1 MSKPRYSGSGSPD
14 TSDGSHSR
22 YRPKVI
28 GSGSPFEEDT
38 EDSFVDAARRQT
50 AILKEIYA
58 LDGRSYP
65 PQQAA
70 PAPIEPP
77 PPPPQKRD
85 QAAEIGQLMR
95 DLAERPDDPILLDIV
110 RAMTRG
116 IPNDR

>member
-1 MSKPRYSGSGSPD
+1 MSKPRYCGSGSPD
-14 TSDGSHSR
+14 TGDSRYSR

-50 AILKEIYA
+50 AILKEIYQ
-58 LDGRSYP
+58 LDGLHYP
-65 PQQAA
+65 PRPPA

-95 DLAERPDDPILLDIV
+95 DLAERPDDHILLDIV

-116 IPNDR
+116 IPNE